1 MITTQNSVLSGAP
14 TPQELE
20 LINNYTV
27 KPLSADE
34 VYTFGIVLCD
44 NEIDRDFERF
54 DIPALEK
61 LAELFVGKTGIF
73 DHSMSGRDQTAR
85 IFLSRRDG
93 RKQSHL
99 GGRKIHEA
107 LRAGIYAAQR
117 KERRTY

>member
-44 NEIDRDFERF
+44 NEIDRDF
-54 DIPALEK
+54 
-61 LAELFVGKTGIF
+61 
-73 DHSMSGRDQTAR
+73 
-85 IFLSRRDG
+85 
-93 RKQSHL
+93 
-99 GGRKIHEA
+99 
-107 LRAGIYAAQR
+107 
-117 KERRTY
+117 

>member
-73 DHSMSGRDQTAR
+73 DHSMSGRSDGED
-85 IFLSRRDG
+85 IFLPRRDG

-99 GGRKIHEA
+99 GGRKIYEA
-107 LRAGIYAAQR
+107 LRESLYAAQR